1 MEHAADQ
8 DHPKGEVGAAKCD
21 VQRHARTGAPADEVR
36 RPTHHCLEEGDRVL
50 CHQLISNRPLHIRG
64 PPVAAPLRREQ
75 AKARGQC
82 LEGRHPGPRVGPSR
96 MQQHERVAVAVLV
109 IPGTNPAKLH
119 VTRHCGHSPL
129 KFLKAVSSTAPPL
142 PTHHGDV
149 NLERPAALRTCP
161 TRERSAPPRPK
172 RSTVTARAC
181 SSSQRAFRESRQTRP
196 LSAGTR
202 SRARHRSPVYRNWT
216 SCPSGC
222 TVGVAPGP
230 KGVTW
235 TPPAFLATSSRS

>member
-119 VTRHCGHSPL
+119 VIRHCGHSSL
-129 KFLKAVSSTAPPL
+129 KVLKGCL
-142 PTHHGDV
+142 FD
-149 NLERPAALRTCP
+149 RPAAADSSRRREPGATGRAANLSDQRT
-161 TRERSAPPRPK
+161 E
-172 RSTVTARAC
+172 C
-181 SSSQRAFRESRQTRP
+181 SSSTEKEH
-196 LSAGTR
+196 
-202 SRARHRSPVYRNWT
+202 RHRPRLLIV
-216 SCPSGC
+216 PA
-222 TVGVAPGP
+222 GV
-230 KGVTW
+230 
-235 TPPAFLATSSRS
+235 S